1 MCPYKEP
8 IGGASNHPANSL
20 LGAVVYPVVF
30 AQVEPQLG
38 FRWATRIIGFI
49 AMVTSVITVAGIK
62 SRNKRAAKRRRVFDL
77 MSFRETSYGFFC
89 LGLLFGFMGLY
100 ILFFYIELFALQ
112 ECHMDGNLA
121 SYALVVV
128 NASSTFG
135 RVLPNYIADKL
146 GPMNVH
152 IPFTLITGLLA
163 FCWLAVQSPAGLL
176 VFAVFYGFFSGT
188 FVSLIGPIVSGL
200 SMSTPHL
207 IGTRLGMAM
216 SFAGVGLLIGNPI
229 AGAILESGGWVGLQ
243 VWAGSL
249 MVASVL
255 CVTCARGL
263 RFGWTVRAR
272 A

>member
-1 MCPYKEP
+1 MCPHEEP
-8 IGGASNHPANSL
+8 GGGASNHPANAS
-20 LGAVVYPVVF
+20 LGAVVYPIVF

-38 FRWATRIIGFI
+38 FRWATRILGFI
-49 AMVTSVITVAGIK
+49 VMATSLITVAGIK
-62 SRNKRAAKRRRVFDL
+62 SRNKRAATRRRVIDL
-77 MSFRETSYGFFC
+77 MSFREPSYGFFC

-100 ILFFYIELFALQ
+100 VLFFYIELFALQ
-112 ECHMDGNLA
+112 ECHMDGKLA
-121 SYALVVV
+121 AYALVVV

-146 GPMNVH
+146 GPLNVH

-163 FCWLAVQSPAGLL
+163 FCWQAVYSPAGLL
-176 VFAVFYGFFSGT
+176 VFGVFYGFFSGT

-200 SMSTPHL
+200 SLSTPHL
-207 IGTRLGMAM
+207 IGTRLGMAA
-216 SFAGVGLLIGNPI
+216 SFAGIGLLVGNPI

-249 MVASVL
+249 IVASGL
-255 CVTCARGL
+255 CVLCARGL
-263 RFGWTVRAR
+263 GFGWAVKAR